1 MRLSELL
8 REMKTLD
15 REISG
20 ISCDSRQVQPG
31 NLFVAIPGSSRDGSA
46 YIQEAQEKGAAAIV
60 TEQSLPYIRVPD
72 ARRALAELSSAFYDY
87 PAREMTM
94 VAVTGTNGKTSVCW
108 LVKQVLEVCTGQRVG
123 LIGTVENHIGDLI
136 LPAERTTPQSN
147 DLQRMLRQ
155 MVAAGCQYCVMEVSS
170 HAVAQQRV
178 GGIRFDVGAFTN
190 LSREHLD
197 YHKTMEDYCA
207 AKGALFSCCRR
218 AVVNVQDPW
227 GKEILRQC
235 PPDSLKTG
243 EDLRGESI
251 VTTAAGVEFM
261 AVYGNTRVPVSLSIP
276 GDFMVDNALT
286 VLGVALQ
293 LGIPLVRAAAAL
305 EGAKGVRGRMEAM
318 PTPGMPFTVLI
329 DYAHTPDGMEKVLTS
344 LRKICKGRLIALF
357 GCGGDRDRGKRPEM
371 GKIAVTSADIAIITS
386 DNPRSESPM
395 SVILD
400 ILQGVGEAKNYKV
413 FENRV
418 TATRYAIDI
427 GKKDDIIV
435 LLGKGHETGQ
445 EIGGRRYDYDERQ
458 ILQDI
463 LAEMR

>member
-1 MRLSELL
+1 MRLFELL
-8 REMKTLD
+8 QEMEILD
-15 REISG
+15 REITD

-46 YIQEAQEKGAAAIV
+46 YIQEALEKGAAAIV

-72 ARRALAELSSAFYDY
+72 ARRALAELSGAFYGH
-87 PAREMTM
+87 PAQEMTM

-108 LVKQVLEVCTGQRVG
+108 LLKQVLEVCTGQKVG
-123 LIGTVENHIGDLI
+123 LIGTVENHIGDQIQL
-136 LPAERTTPQSN
+136 AERTTPQSN
-147 DLQRMLRQ
+147 ALQRILRQ
-155 MVAAGCQYCVMEVSS
+155 MVAAGCKYCVMEVSS
-170 HAVAQQRV
+170 HAIVQQRI
-178 GGIRFDVGAFTN
+178 GGIQFEVGVFTN
-190 LSREHLD
+190 LSRDHLD
-197 YHKTMEDYCA
+197 YHKTMESYCA
-207 AKGALFSCCRR
+207 AKGALFPQCRR
-218 AVVNVQDPW
+218 AVVNVRDPW
-227 GKEILRQC
+227 GMEILKRC
-235 PPDSLKTG
+235 PPDTLKTG
-243 EDLRGESI
+243 GDLRGESI
-251 VTTAAGVEFM
+251 VTAAAGVEFM
-261 AVYGNTRVPVSLSIP
+261 AVYGNTRVPVSLPIP

-286 VLGVALQ
+286 VLGIALQ
-293 LGIPLVRAAAAL
+293 LGIPLPRAAAAL
-305 EGAKGVRGRMEAM
+305 KTAKGVRGRMEVV
-318 PTPGMPFTVLI
+318 PTPGKPFTVFI
-329 DYAHTPDGMEKVLTS
+329 DYAHTPDGMEKVLIS

-357 GCGGDRDRGKRPEM
+357 GCGGERDRGKRPEM
-371 GKIAVTSADIAIITS
+371 GRIATVHADFAIITS

-395 SVILD
+395 AVILD

-445 EIGGRRYDYDERQ
+445 EIGGQRYDYDERQ